1 MKIFVQMLDGWRK
14 EIVVNEN
21 TETVTNLKETVVR
34 ELRNKELTIDQ
45 IHLFFKGC
53 EISSV
58 WVRDCGIRPG
68 DTVNVVVKQRKF
80 IRITVEHED
89 GRITL
94 DVEESELVE
103 DVKMRI
109 QEREKFAVDQQVLM
123 FNEQEING
131 RLNHNGVEQGST
143 LNLFFK
149 KVQIFVED
157 MRGKKDEFDVHLAD
171 EVHEFKVKVAEVK
184 GLEATQIKLIFK
196 GKEMCEG
203 KLLQDYY
210 IKPNSTVNLVMRNRG
225 G

>member
-21 TETVTNLKETVVR
+21 SETVAHLKDTVVR

-45 IHLFFKGC
+45 IYLYLKDR
-53 EISSV
+53 EISGV

-80 IRITVEHED
+80 IRITVEHGD
-89 GRITL
+89 DRITL

-103 DVKMRI
+103 DVKVRI
-109 QEREKFAVDQQVLM
+109 KKRKGFAVDQQVIM
-123 FNEQEING
+123 FNGQEING

-143 LNLFFK
+143 LNLFFEE
-149 KVQIFVED
+149 VQIFVED

-184 GLEATQIKLIFK
+184 GLEATQIKLMYK
-196 GKEMCEG
+196 GKELCKG
-203 KLLQDYY
+203 KLLQDYD
-210 IKPNSTVNLVMRNRG
+210 IKPNSTVNLVIRNRG